1 MRNTC
6 LAPRRKLS
14 LSENCVPPSNRP
26 LTWIKDGTRLRV
38 PRTNS
43 GVISTCCVPVAYRLA
58 YQPFRPLNC
67 KNVGYL
73 ENWYADTQKR
83 RSTRGE
89 EPAYLL
95 VTEAAG

>member
-1 MRNTC
+1 M
-6 LAPRRKLS
+6 KG
-14 LSENCVPPSNRP
+14 
-26 LTWIKDGTRLRV
+26 GTRLRV

-73 ENWYADTQKR
+73 EDWYADTQICMVR
-83 RSTRGE
+83 RQPGKTARRAAVIITFGG
-89 EPAYLL
+89 ATL
-95 VTEAAG
+95 VNISAQLYAVTH